1 MEEKS
6 RNEALYAL
14 KKSKFVRT
22 VFLRMVLIFLIV
34 IVAVIAIVFFSFTSE
49 IRDNTVGERQKQLDV
64 INETISQRMEEVA
77 SIAYNIGTDE
87 AFYLESVQDDKYSGT
102 VMSKTLGRYL
112 VGNDFIE
119 HLAYYRLADPDI
131 IYTSSGELSIRDFL
145 STYLK
150 LDSDMVQQ
158 YVDEIQGSTE
168 IKVSRISDEKTGK
181 THFTYVCPLPQ
192 FSKNPQAFVLMLIPD
207 QGVKTILEPQLSNC
221 SGEVL
226 ILDADGEELYQIS
239 NLEEDISVDFSE
251 ADANEKFS
259 WNGDQYIVQKSTSA
273 SNGWTYVSVIR
284 MNDIFSGVA
293 GKQLV
298 FIILL
303 LILMLVAIFTML
315 MSIVKQY
322 KPISNLAVELN
333 DQMGKSDGGALID
346 EESLLSDT
354 FASLKDDS
362 EQKQM
367 FEAAYYEADAA
378 NKAKST
384 FLSNM
389 SHDIRTPMNA
399 IVGMTELA
407 EKHTDDPVY
416 VRECL
421 QNVSVA
427 SQYLLDIINNVLDMS
442 RIESGQFSLS
452 EDVVELPKLV
462 YGIIT
467 ILNHSVEVKSQK
479 LIVAVDHIVNEKIL
493 GDNIRLSQIFINILS
508 NAVKFTPNGGSI
520 NFHISQTGSDEDGY
534 GDYTFVI
541 SDTGI
546 GMSKDFIQQ
555 VFDTFTRDEKAEA
568 SRIEGTGLGMAI
580 AKNFVDLMGGTI
592 SCESELGKGTTFTVK
607 MHMKLAD
614 RKDTEKVD
622 KRYDDV
628 SILVLGDEEKIC
640 ANQVDKFR
648 SLGAKA
654 EWALSLAD
662 ALSMTKQVVGRQQ
675 KYDFVIINQVD
686 YDKSG
691 IVAVSQISKEMGFEE
706 TTYVL
711 AARDAFAIEKSRAY
725 DAGISVFVQ
734 RPLFMSTVIGILDKT
749 INLRDAMDDDSIVNL
764 EGRRILLV
772 EDNKINRQIA
782 YTMLSE
788 TKASIYEA
796 ENGKEA
802 VDAFKAHEAGYFDI
816 ILMDVQ
822 MPIMN
827 GYDAT
832 VAIRSVQREDALT
845 IPIYA
850 MTANTYD
857 EDVRQVKEAGMN
869 GHLGKPYSSR
879 DLYRIL
885 DEAIR
890 KS

>member
-1 MEEKS
+1 
-6 RNEALYAL
+6 
-14 KKSKFVRT
+14 
-22 VFLRMVLIFLIV
+22 
-34 IVAVIAIVFFSFTSE
+34 
-49 IRDNTVGERQKQLDV
+49 
-64 INETISQRMEEVA
+64 
-77 SIAYNIGTDE
+77 
-87 AFYLESVQDDKYSGT
+87 
-102 VMSKTLGRYL
+102 
-112 VGNDFIE
+112 
-119 HLAYYRLADPDI
+119 
-131 IYTSSGELSIRDFL
+131 
-145 STYLK
+145 
-150 LDSDMVQQ
+150 
-158 YVDEIQGSTE
+158 
-168 IKVSRISDEKTGK
+168 
-181 THFTYVCPLPQ
+181 
-192 FSKNPQAFVLMLIPD
+192 
-207 QGVKTILEPQLSNC
+207 
-221 SGEVL
+221 
-226 ILDADGEELYQIS
+226 
-239 NLEEDISVDFSE
+239 
-251 ADANEKFS
+251 
-259 WNGDQYIVQKSTSA
+259 
-273 SNGWTYVSVIR
+273 
-284 MNDIFSGVA
+284 
-293 GKQLV
+293 
-298 FIILL
+298 
-303 LILMLVAIFTML
+303 
-315 MSIVKQY
+315 
-322 KPISNLAVELN
+322 
-333 DQMGKSDGGALID
+333 
-346 EESLLSDT
+346 
-354 FASLKDDS
+354 
-362 EQKQM
+362 
-367 FEAAYYEADAA
+367 
-378 NKAKST
+378 
-384 FLSNM
+384 
-389 SHDIRTPMNA
+389 
-399 IVGMTELA
+399 
-407 EKHTDDPVY
+407 
-416 VRECL
+416 
-421 QNVSVA
+421 
-427 SQYLLDIINNVLDMS
+427 
-442 RIESGQFSLS
+442 
-452 EDVVELPKLV
+452 
-462 YGIIT
+462 
-467 ILNHSVEVKSQK
+467 
-479 LIVAVDHIVNEKIL
+479 
-493 GDNIRLSQIFINILS
+493 
-508 NAVKFTPNGGSI
+508 
-520 NFHISQTGSDEDGY
+520 
-534 GDYTFVI
+534 
-541 SDTGI
+541 
-546 GMSKDFIQQ
+546 
-555 VFDTFTRDEKAEA
+555 
-568 SRIEGTGLGMAI
+568 
-580 AKNFVDLMGGTI
+580 
-592 SCESELGKGTTFTVK
+592 
-607 MHMKLAD
+607 MKLAD
-614 RKDTEKVD
+614 RKDTGKVD

-686 YDKSG
+686 HDKSG